1 MHLTTDVSDDL
12 YVVCC
17 RVVNQK
23 FEIDYAISG
32 C

>member
-1 MHLTTDVSDDL
+1 MHLTTDMGHDF

-23 FEIDYAISG
+23 FEINNAISG